1 MEKQKADIEQLL
13 AEGQVI
19 QLKPRGTSMYPMFAE
34 GRDEAVIAPI
44 EKITQA
50 DGSLRLR
57 RGDVV
62 LYRRDGGML
71 VLHRICRCAREGYY
85 LVGDH
90 QSVVEG
96 PIRADQIRGILIGFI
111 RKGSYCPVRHPVYL
125 LAGRIWLIL
134 LPVRPKISRALHRIK
149 QAVKVLIR
157 SVTGLL

>member
-19 QLKPRGTSMYPMFAE
+19 QLKPRGTSMYPMFVE
-34 GRDEAVIAPI
+34 GRDEAVIAPLK
-44 EKITQA
+44 KIIQA

-62 LYRRDGGML
+62 LYRREDGIL

-90 QSVVEG
+90 QSVEEG
-96 PIRADQIRGILIGFI
+96 PIRDDQIRGILTGFI
-111 RKGSYCPVRHPVYL
+111 RRGNYCSVRHPVYL
-125 LAGRIWLIL
+125 LAVRIWLIL
-134 LPVRPKISRALHRIK
+134 LPVRPKITRALYRIK
-149 QAVKVLIR
+149 R
-157 SVTGLL
+157 SISEEK